1 QVYTSCW
8 VNDNR
13 ILKRNISIAGRKGG
27 SAFIP
32 IVNGRDFPLRPLHPR
47 KLNHLREKSFV
58 DNSRSRE
65 SRQLMAIGMVK
76 PRQGW
81 KRGIQRGFRE
91 NGTIAGD
98 VSPPP
103 HHSRLIRRL
112 SFIDPLQVIASR
124 KNPATPRHRYNGGI
138 KAVCGNTEPRGSV
151 ARGEVHQ
158 TEAQPERIGFA
169 APS

>member
-1 QVYTSCW
+1 
-8 VNDNR
+8 
-13 ILKRNISIAGRKGG
+13 
-27 SAFIP
+27 
-32 IVNGRDFPLRPLHPR
+32 
-47 KLNHLREKSFV
+47 
-58 DNSRSRE
+58 
-65 SRQLMAIGMVK
+65 MAIGMVK

-158 TEAQPERIGFA
+158 TEAQPERIGFT